1 MSLVRVTKPVGNQG
15 RQLRA
20 PAAGR
25 LGTFPSGL
33 TAAAEPAGRSQ
44 PRATERSEV
53 GERLRA
59 SVCVAF
65 SWGDQGL
72 EGCGADAAFP

>member
-20 PAAGR
+20 PAAGSAGDVPLR
-25 LGTFPSGL
+25 AHGCG
-33 TAAAEPAGRSQ
+33 PAGRSQ

-65 SWGDQGL
+65 SWGDQGP